1 MTAGAAGDAVDQD
14 RLTATATALMEV
26 PSPTGQAGAAADRLA
41 ELLAADGFAVER
53 MAAGHPDAAAV
64 ITRLASERPGPTLQ
78 FDGHLDTVH
87 LPYRPPRLE
96 GGVLAGSGAA
106 DMKAGI
112 AAAVEA
118 LRAVRDAGGLP
129 AGGLLLTAHDL
140 HEAPWGYGEQ
150 LDAMIAAGV
159 AGDAVMLPEYEGA
172 ELPVSGRGNAVIAVT
187 VRRDGEPMHEVL
199 GGAEQPDVIAA
210 GAGLTLGLKELA
222 AELASEG
229 ESVAGRAS
237 VFIGTVAGGQM
248 FNQSPVELTL
258 EGTQRWLPG
267 TRPESAERRLRDC
280 LARHTPPGIRV
291 DCRWQLVRG
300 GFELDCRHPVVDAFD
315 RAVAAELGAPL
326 PRGPKRFADD
336 GNSFSDRAGI
346 PAITHGP
353 RATGAHTVDER
364 VAVDELTRVAR
375 VYAATALRYCA
386 AAGAGAGD
394 LRR

>member
-1 MTAGAAGDAVDQD
+1 
-14 RLTATATALMEV
+14 
-26 PSPTGQAGAAADRLA
+26 
-41 ELLAADGFAVER
+41 
-53 MAAGHPDAAAV
+53 
-64 ITRLASERPGPTLQ
+64 
-78 FDGHLDTVH
+78 
-87 LPYRPPRLE
+87 
-96 GGVLAGSGAA
+96 
-106 DMKAGI
+106 MKAGI

-172 ELPVSGRGNAVIAVT
+172 ELPVAGRGNAVIAVT
-187 VRRDGEPMHEVL
+187 VRRDGEPLHEVL

-222 AELASEG
+222 AELGAEG
-229 ESVAGRAS
+229 EGVAGRAN

-248 FNQSPVELTL
+248 FNQSPVELVM

-267 TRPESAERRLRDC
+267 TRPEAAERRLRDC
-280 LARHTPPGIRV
+280 LARHAPPGIRV

-300 GFELDCRHPVVDAFD
+300 GFELDCGHPVVDAFD
-315 RAVAAELGAPL
+315 RAVAVELGAPL

-336 GNSFSDRAGI
+336 GNSFSDLAGI

-364 VAVDELTRVAR
+364 APVDELTRVAR

-386 AAGAGAGD
+386 AAGAGD

>member
-1 MTAGAAGDAVDQD
+1 MTAGAGGAVDQD
-14 RLTATATALMEV
+14 RLLATAMSLMEV
-26 PSPTGQAGAAADRLA
+26 PSPTGQAGEAADRLA
-41 ELLAADGFAVER
+41 ELLAADGFEVER

-64 ITRLASERPGPTLQ
+64 ITRLAGARPGPTLQ

-87 LPYRPPRLE
+87 LPYRPPRLG

-129 AGGLLLTAHDL
+129 AGELLLTAHDL

-159 AGDAVMLPEYEGA
+159 AGDAVMLPEYEGS
-172 ELPVSGRGNAVIAVT
+172 ELPVAGRGNAVLTVT

-222 AELASEG
+222 AELGAEG
-229 ESVAGRAS
+229 ENVAGRAS

-267 TRPESAERRLRDC
+267 TRPEAAERRLRDC

-300 GFELDCRHPVVDAFD
+300 GFELDCGHPVVDAFD

-336 GNSFSDRAGI
+336 GNSFSDLAGI

-386 AAGAGAGD
+386 AGVGAGD

>member
-210 GAGLTLGLKELA
+210 GAALTLGLKELA

-267 TRPESAERRLRDC
+267 TRPEAAERRLRDC
-280 LARHTPPGIRV
+280 LARHTPPGIHV

-336 GNSFSDRAGI
+336 GNSFSDLAGI

-364 VAVDELTRVAR
+364 VAVEELTRVAR

>member
-1 MTAGAAGDAVDQD
+1 MTAGAVRDAVDPR
-14 RLTATATALMEV
+14 RLLATATALLEV

-41 ELLAADGFAVER
+41 GLLEADGFAVER
-53 MAAGHPDAAAV
+53 MAAGHADAPAV
-64 ITRLASERPGPTLQ
+64 ITRLSGARPGPTLQ

-96 GGVLAGSGAA
+96 GGVLTGSGAA
-106 DMKAGI
+106 DMKAGV

-150 LDAMIAAGV
+150 LNAMIAAGV
-159 AGDAVMLPEYEGA
+159 TGDAVMLPEYEGA
-172 ELPVSGRGNAVIAVT
+172 ELPVAGRGIANVSVT
-187 VRRDGEPMHEVL
+187 VRRAGEPMHEVL

-210 GAGLTLGLKELA
+210 GAELTLALKALA
-222 AELASEG
+222 AELAAEG
-229 ESVAGRAS
+229 EGVAGRAN

-248 FNQSPVELTL
+248 YNQSPVELTF

-267 TRPESAERRLRDC
+267 TRPEAAEQRLRDC

-291 DCRWQLVRG
+291 DCRYQLIRG
-300 GFELDCRHPVVDAFD
+300 GFELDGGHPVVDAFD
-315 RAVAAELGAPL
+315 RSVAAELGGPL

-336 GNSFSDRAGI
+336 GNSFSDLAGI

-364 VAVDELTRVAR
+364 VPVDELSRVAR

-386 AAGAGAGD
+386 GAED

>member
-1 MTAGAAGDAVDQD
+1 MTVDARDAVDRD
-14 RLTATATALMEV
+14 RLTATATALMEL

-41 ELLAADGFAVER
+41 ELLAADGFEVER
-53 MAAGHPDAAAV
+53 IAAGHPDAPAV
-64 ITRLASERPGPTLQ
+64 ITRLAGARPGPTLQ

-87 LPYRPPRLE
+87 LPYRPPRLA

-172 ELPVSGRGNAVIAVT
+172 ALPVSGRGNAVIAVT
-187 VRRDGEPMHEVL
+187 VRRAGEPMHEVL

-222 AELASEG
+222 GELGAEGAG
-229 ESVAGRAS
+229 VAGRAS

-267 TRPESAERRLRDC
+267 TRPEAAERRLRER
-280 LARHTPPGIRV
+280 LARHTPPGIQV
-291 DCRWQLVRG
+291 DCRFQLVSG
-300 GFELDCRHPVVDAFD
+300 GFELDCGHPVVDAFD

-336 GNSFSDRAGI
+336 GNSFSDLAGI

-364 VAVDELTRVAR
+364 VPVEELTRVAR

-386 AAGAGAGD
+386 GAGD